1 MNSILIIIRYKSP
14 LPPFIKGGCACLPR
28 LRSGPGPVDRG
39 DFIDIDSVAEVIDDC
54 EKI

>member
-1 MNSILIIIRYKSP
+1 MEYILKEACNEFNLNYNKAEIPPAP
-14 LPPFIKGGCACLPR
+14 LYQR
-28 LRSGPGPVDRG
+28 RVRG